1 MLFSSKK
8 NEDMEALNNVQKH
21 FKDIFKRENPLV
33 QLLTQFDEHDCMRRD
48 DDEVQTFTVSLSVAY
63 DTLPIEV
70 NWKTTEAINAL
81 SVHSLRLFLKQLISC
96 SNKITVC
103 VDEQGGLLSYVEA
116 SKSALLSSGA
126 SLEDIFFITG
136 SNYMNNLVPPY
147 HPECMGSHLCAD
159 LYSKSSCDML
169 KPVNQRY
176 GVSIYSIEKC
186 EAVLC
191 VVDDEIVDDI
201 PINCFLAYN
210 NSIRAP
216 NSHFKLHLNDI
227 NKLNRSCS
235 LTIALCLDIKAPK
248 ALCIC
253 HKVQKVPPNT

>member
-1 MLFSSKK
+1 M
-8 NEDMEALNNVQKH
+8 H
-21 FKDIFKRENPLV
+21 
-33 QLLTQFDEHDCMRRD
+33 RD
-48 DDEVQTFTVSLSVAY
+48 DGEAQTFTVSLSVAY
-63 DTLPIEV
+63 NALSIEV

-81 SVHSLRLFLKQLISC
+81 SAHSLRLFLKQLISC
-96 SNKITVC
+96 SSKITAC
-103 VDEQGGLLSYVEA
+103 VDAQDDLLSYVEA

-136 SNYMNNLVPPY
+136 SSYMNNLVPPY
-147 HPECMGSHLCAD
+147 YPVCMGSHLRAD
-159 LYSKSSCDML
+159 LHSKSSCGML
-169 KPVNQRY
+169 KLVNQRH

-210 NSIRAP
+210 NSIHAP
-216 NSHFKLHLNDI
+216 NSHFKLHLNGI

-253 HKVQKVPPNT
+253 HKVQKVSLNT